1 MTSESATI
9 RNLAGSRLVAITVFV
24 FLIFGFVATTWI
36 SIADILD
43 RRDDL
48 ANSEDLLDRL
58 KGRSGKSGNPLAA
71 GPTRTGSP
79 YLEGPTLTVA
89 GASLLQR
96 VTGAITQAGGTVQ
109 SSQINIE
116 GNQGKDGFI
125 GLLISCEAD
134 QPGLQKILY
143 DLEAG
148 MPFLFV
154 DQLDVQMSQTAAAN
168 ESAPARARIILGV
181 SGQWQNKK

>member
-1 MTSESATI
+1 MISDNATV
-9 RNLAGSRLVAITVFV
+9 RVLAGSRIVAITLFA
-24 FLIFGFVATTWI
+24 FLIVGSAATIWL

-48 ANSEDLLDRL
+48 AGSEDLLDRL
-58 KGRSGKSGNPLAA
+58 KGRSGRGGGALAS
-71 GPTRTGSP
+71 GPTRPGSP
-79 YLEGPTLTVA
+79 YIEGPTLTVA

-96 VTGAITQAGGTVQ
+96 VSGAITQAGGSVQ

-116 GNQGKDGFI
+116 GTQAKDGFV
-125 GLLISCEAD
+125 GLLVSCEAD
-134 QPGLQKILY
+134 QPALQKILY

-154 DQLDVQMSQTAAAN
+154 DQLDVQMPQSAAAN
-168 ESAPARARIILGV
+168 DAAPAKARIILGV
-181 SGQWQNKK
+181 SAQWRKK